1 LDIET
6 EIVAMRQDLN
16 AVRRDVAKIVTLLED
31 MIHAT
36 VKQQFVQASEYT
48 ATAQIEEPTEHEEKE
63 PVKQK
68 TETYS
73 DEVKGDSVEYPPT
86 IQDLEA
92 KGLNMTENLD
102 YGTGLLIKTRKKLEG
117 NLYNNYNR
125 ILKGMG
131 YKWKADRENNTYG
144 WEYVGVQKP
153 TVTKIRD
160 ITPESKNIT
169 IEGTLLYNPN
179 LDKPAGQNTV
189 SEITVSDDTG
199 KAKLSFWNETGDKI
213 TDLVKGDKVRVS
225 GIWKYDGEYQG
236 TPQLNTGK
244 YVKVE
249 KL

>member
-48 ATAQIEEPTEHEEKE
+48 TTAQITEHEEKE

-68 TETYS
+68 TQYTE
-73 DEVKGDSVEYPPT
+73 DVKEDSVDYPPKV
-86 IQDLEA
+86 QDLEA

-131 YKWKADRENNTYG
+131 YKWKTDRENN
-144 WEYVGVQKP
+144 
-153 TVTKIRD
+153 TKIRD
-160 ITPESKNIT
+160 ITPEFKNIT
-169 IEGTLLYNPN
+169 IEGTLLYDPT

-199 KAKLSFWNETGDKI
+199 KAKLSFWNEAGGKI
-213 TDLVKGDKVRVS
+213 TGLVKGDRVRVA

-244 YVKVE
+244 YVEVE

>member
-1 LDIET
+1 MEQTDERFIALC
-6 EIVAMRQDLN
+6 QDLN
-16 AVRRDVAKIVTLLED
+16 AVRRDVAKIVTILED

-48 ATAQIEEPTEHEEKE
+48 ATAQITEHEEKE

-73 DEVKGDSVEYPPT
+73 DEVKGDSVDYPPT
-86 IQDLEA
+86 VQDLEA

-131 YKWKADRENNTYG
+131 YKWKTDRENNTFG
-144 WEYVGVQKP
+144 WQYVGIQKP

-160 ITPESKNIT
+160 ITPDSKSIT
-169 IEGTLLYNPN
+169 IEGTLLYDPT
-179 LDKPAGQNTV
+179 LDKQAGQNTV
-189 SEITVSDDTG
+189 SEMTVSDDTG
-199 KAKLSFWNETGDKI
+199 KAKLSFWNEAGGKI
-213 TDLVKGDKVRVS
+213 TGLVKGDRVRVS

-244 YVKVE
+244 YVEVE